1 MWLGAGNRVKV
12 QCVVFVAGTN
22 PSFAESL
29 LLRYFP
35 LEGEREREG
44 EDIEKVEDEGKRKEQ
59 GVAVERTEEEVPTD
73 PNPML
78 GEMSSPDQVTSR
90 PD

>member
-12 QCVVFVAGTN
+12 QRVVFVAGAN

-35 LEGEREREG
+35 LEREEEDREDEVREEEREEA
-44 EDIEKVEDEGKRKEQ
+44 KK
-59 GVAVERTEEEVPTD
+59 VPTD
-73 PNPML
+73 PDSIL
-78 GEMSSPDQVTSR
+78 EEMVSSPDQVTSR